1 MPSIPKKLG
10 ELLIESNLVSEQQLL
25 AALAIQENNKRPL
38 GEILIDQG
46 YITKER
52 LEAVLAKQTG
62 SKLGEILISSK
73 ILNFSQLQKALDIQ
87 RMELRSLGDILIE
100 LGYVSDNDLLEALS
114 NQYKLERVNLSQY
127 NINAAAF
134 SKIPIDVL
142 KHYNVIPI
150 DIKNGFFVVA
160 TSDPENVLA
169 ISDLSFISG
178 MHVKLV
184 LASKK
189 EIKSLLE

>member
-1 MPSIPKKLG
+1 MSSIPKKLG

-38 GEILIDQG
+38 GEILVDQG
-46 YITKER
+46 YITKEK
-52 LEAVLAKQTG
+52 LETVLAKQAG
-62 SKLGEILISSK
+62 SKLGEILINNK
-73 ILNFSQLQKALDIQ
+73 VLNFNQLQKALDIQ

-100 LGYVSDNDLLEALS
+100 LNYVSDNDLLEALS
-114 NQYKLERVNLSQY
+114 NQYKLERVILSQY
-127 NINAAAF
+127 NINPAAF

-169 ISDLSFISG
+169 VSDLSFISG

-189 EIKSLLE
+189 EIQSLLE